1 MANKV
6 TIGMTFPATYADSI
20 PVWKVTKHRGGNSYD
35 CVVVSDDWTGTKK
48 VFGGEEILAAKRSQ
62 EFYQEMAD
70 EHDTFWNNQTVG
82 ATVHYHN
89 GFGSFVRGVIV
100 VEDGE
105 KKMRPTAL
113 VGKWAAYD
121 LPRIDAAGNF
131 QESYHARQI
140 REGTLMQPN
149 YSNMVEAVGV
159 RDGETDPRG
168 QPEIDLAVPNRTP
181 EQVEAHRLDMIH
193 DQVLTFLQISDGDE
207 RPYSERVREA
217 LANARTFLNAMLL
230 EKPGEGG

>member
-1 MANKV
+1 LANKV
-6 TIGMTFPATYADSI
+6 TIGTTFPSMYADSI
-20 PVWKVTKHRGGNSYD
+20 PLWKVVRDRGGNAYD
-35 CVVVSDDWTGTKK
+35 CVVVSEDWTGTKK

-70 EHDTFWNNQTVG
+70 DHDTFWNNQTVG

-168 QPEIDLAVPNRTP
+168 QPEIDLAVPNPTP
-181 EQVEAHRLDMIH
+181 EQVEAHRLSQIRE
-193 DQVLTFLQISDGDE
+193 QVLAFLDTDRDHEKAQSEVLRDG
-207 RPYSERVREA
+207 

-230 EKPGEGG
+230 EKPE